1 MDENKIASEIGAE
14 MAACL
19 EYGARKISH
28 CINQLYD
35 EQVWWR
41 PSPELNSIGNLLL
54 HLAGNLRQWI
64 VAGVGD
70 AEDIRQRQSEFDESG
85 PIAKRELLERLTSV
99 LKDSKAALSAVTAE
113 DLLSGKRVQGFDVTK
128 LHAAMNSVT
137 HFQGHVQEII
147 CLTRQQLGSNYKFE
161 WKPTSAEEGA

>member
-28 CINQLYD
+28 CINQLDD

-147 CLTRQQLGSNYKFE
+147 CLTRQQLGSDYEFE
-161 WKPTSAEEGA
+161 WKPTTAEEGA